1 MNELTTPP
9 LEGRVV
15 PRRGLKVKE
24 LIEKLS
30 EMDPEVFVVTSDCC
44 HGTDPEPQVYI
55 HELESGDRWVAI
67 ELGISV
73 GDTCVMIN

>member
-9 LEGRVV
+9 LEGEIQERK
-15 PRRGLKVKE
+15 GLKVKE

-30 EMDPEVFVVTSDCC
+30 EMDPEMFVVTSDCC

-55 HELESGDRWVAI
+55 QELASFDKWIAI
-67 ELGISV
+67 ELGLSI
-73 GDTCVMIN
+73 GDKCVMIY